1 MQEHVFQSSF
11 SIRSVLGKDDNNNN
25 NKTLNNSLKR
35 TRDENEDDDELSP
48 KKRTILDDDREQI
61 DVESSEDE
69 ETKST
74 KKSISSI
81 SSESGSDGTNTQKL
95 SPTTS
100 APKNKYGIKPAY
112 SYNALIM
119 MAIRASPHER
129 LTLNG
134 IYEYIM
140 KSFPYYRE
148 NKQGWQNSI
157 RHNLSLN
164 KCFVKVPRH
173 YDDPGKGNYWML
185 DPSADDVFIGATTGK
200 LRRRTST
207 SRNHR
212 LVALKRSNLTA
223 SNPYAAAF
231 YASAAAALRQQQFF
245 QAIAANEAILQHQTL
260 LASAISPNQTRS
272 VL

>member
-1 MQEHVFQSSF
+1 
-11 SIRSVLGKDDNNNN
+11 
-25 NKTLNNSLKR
+25 
-35 TRDENEDDDELSP
+35 
-48 KKRTILDDDREQI
+48 
-61 DVESSEDE
+61 
-69 ETKST
+69 
-74 KKSISSI
+74 
-81 SSESGSDGTNTQKL
+81 
-95 SPTTS
+95 
-100 APKNKYGIKPAY
+100 
-112 SYNALIM
+112 
-119 MAIRASPHER
+119 
-129 LTLNG
+129 
-134 IYEYIM
+134 
-140 KSFPYYRE
+140 
-148 NKQGWQNSI
+148 
-157 RHNLSLN
+157 
-164 KCFVKVPRH
+164 
-173 YDDPGKGNYWML
+173 ML